1 MQRPVDLSSTSRH
14 TVHFTAPDAVSE
26 LTEQDQQSRVEY
38 AWNRDDLLLVDGLGC
53 FVRCLVE
60 ATCTE
65 GHPVVVNLWAALD
78 EEHAQRAVGLWW
90 GPEYASLAMPGRL
103 ANSLPYQGLLDAQV
117 RLAVRDEQSYPFV
130 EPGPDP
136 RVAEILRQPWPHS
149 DLVKG

>member
-1 MQRPVDLSSTSRH
+1 MRHPVDLSSTSRH

-26 LTEQDQQSRVEY
+26 LSEQDRQSRVEH

-65 GHPVVVNLWAALD
+65 GHPVVLNLWAALD
-78 EEHAQRAVGLWW
+78 EVDAQRAVELWW
-90 GPEYASLAMPGRL
+90 GPEYSSLAMPGRL
-103 ANSLPYQGLLDAQV
+103 ANDLPLWGLRDARV

-130 EPGPDP
+130 EPGLDS
-136 RVAEILRQPWPHS
+136 RVAEILRQPLPHS
-149 DLVKG
+149 DLATD